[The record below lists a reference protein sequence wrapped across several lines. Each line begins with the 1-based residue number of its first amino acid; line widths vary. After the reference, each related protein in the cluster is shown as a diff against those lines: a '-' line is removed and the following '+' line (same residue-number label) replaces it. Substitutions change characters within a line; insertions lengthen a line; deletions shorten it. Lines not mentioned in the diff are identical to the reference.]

1 MKTMA
6 TLRRFEILSLAILA
20 LVLAAQSASAQS
32 AAAGKFTLPNEVT
45 WGQATLPAGD
55 YSFTIGSVNG
65 ASMLALSSDT
75 KPVALIMAQ
84 SHDAQSSG
92 GNELIVKQGSVREL
106 RLPDLGYTFFY
117 PASKPARGS
126 VEEERKMAEARI
138 PIHTS
143 GK

>member
-32 AAAGKFTLPNEVT
+32 AAAGKFTLPNEVR
-45 WGQATLPAGD
+45 WGRATLPAGD

-65 ASMLALSSDT
+65 ASMLTLRNENRD
-75 KPVALIMAQ
+75 VALIMAQ

-92 GNELIVKQGSVREL
+92 GNELIVTQGSVREL
-106 RLPDLGYTFFY
+106 RLPDFGYTFFY

-126 VEEERKMAEARI
+126 VEEEREMAQARI
-138 PIHTS
+138 HIQTS